1 MNDESK
7 ALNKKDQQRLDEGRG
22 QGSLSTYKP
31 FILVG
36 EFSSSGESVRVKSH
50 ITNRVHHFHSG
61 IEFAAFLVFAYS
73 NQAVDIREQ
82 FPLPLVDSLNICK
95 QLGIKHPQVKSE
107 LYIVT
112 TDLVINL
119 KSGKKLAIAV
129 KPVSKLNQKR
139 TIAKLQIERSYWES
153 QGVDWLLFTDK
164 EVSPSLKQNLHWL
177 KPFLDPESSEEY
189 DVTEEDVNALIER
202 FGKYTSGKVS
212 KVCGRLDDQYQ
223 VDGGTHITIFRYAV
237 ANYFIKIPINKVFH
251 ELQLSDLFA
260 CNTPLKTLDISDA
273 S

>member
-1 MNDESK
+1 MNDENK
-7 ALNKKDQQRLDEGRG
+7 TLNKKDQQRLDDGRG
-22 QGSLSTYKP
+22 KGSLSTYKP

-36 EFSSSGESVRVKSH
+36 EFSSSGESIRVKSH

-61 IEFAAFLVFAYS
+61 IEFAVFLVFAYS
-73 NQAVDIREQ
+73 NQTVDLREQ
-82 FPLPLVDSLNICK
+82 FPIPLVDSLNICK

-112 TDLVINL
+112 TDLLINL
-119 KSGKKLAIAV
+119 KCGKKLAIAV

-139 TIAKLQIERSYWES
+139 TMAKLQIERSYWES

-177 KPFLDPESSEEY
+177 KPFLDPESSEQY
-189 DVTEEDVNALIER
+189 DVTEEDVNTLIER
-202 FGKYTSGKVS
+202 LSKYTCGKVS
-212 KVCGRLDDQYQ
+212 KICGLLDDQYQ
-223 VDGGTHITIFRYAV
+223 VEGGTHITIFRYAV
-237 ANYFIKIPINKVFH
+237 ANYFIKIPLNKVFH
-251 ELQLSDLFA
+251 ELELSDSVTNN
-260 CNTPLKTLDISDA
+260 NTLKSLDISDA